1 MNDSVSAE
9 KKELNIIFLSASS
22 QGLATKGNWPYSV
35 SLGKLCKQ
43 LEAKGNH
50 LILASKIKCY
60 VPPLGMLAC
69 SSYDLIQRE
78 SSNIIIGM
86 STSSL

>member
-1 MNDSVSAE
+1 MNDSVFAE

-35 SLGKLCKQ
+35 SLGNLCIQ

-50 LILASKIKCY
+50 LILAS
-60 VPPLGMLAC
+60 
-69 SSYDLIQRE
+69 
-78 SSNIIIGM
+78 
-86 STSSL
+86 